1 MSKQFKSLI
10 LYPTIFVVVLL
21 GALTANNSYLAF
33 LIFIFLVFEQIYSWN
48 KSLNSNQNYEFRIFF
63 AEQYLNIVY
72 LLIIFPLYLISTF
85 LWDQINFWI
94 LFGYGLNFIIF
105 RLVADVG
112 TDQLSKINYSKSKDI
127 NSSLDLWKSNKKRLS
142 SILLIASDE
151 NLKEQIK
158 DKLDYSSFLNT
169 EDAAS
174 FINKAENSK
183 GKDLDEM
190 LRLINKSM

>member
-33 LIFIFLVFEQIYSWN
+33 LIFILILFEQIYSWN
-48 KSLNSNQNYEFRIFF
+48 KSLNSNQSYDFRIFF

-112 TDQLSKINYSKSKDI
+112 TEQLTKINYSKSKDI

-151 NLKEQIK
+151 ALKDQIK

-174 FINKAENSK
+174 LINQAENLK

-190 LRLINKSM
+190 LRLIEKSM

>member
-10 LYPTIFVVVLL
+10 LYPTIFIVVLL

-33 LIFIFLVFEQIYSWN
+33 LIFILILFEQIYSWN
-48 KSLNSNQNYEFRIFF
+48 KSLNSNQSYDFRIFF

-72 LLIIFPLYLISTF
+72 LLLIFPLYLISTF

-94 LFGYGLNFIIF
+94 FFGYGLNFIIF

-112 TDQLSKINYSKSKDI
+112 TEQLTKINYSKSKDI

-151 NLKEQIK
+151 ALKDQIK

-174 FINKAENSK
+174 LINQAENLK
-183 GKDLDEM
+183 GKDLDKM
-190 LRLINKSM
+190 LRLIEKSM

>member
-63 AEQYLNIVY
+63 TEQYLNIVY

-105 RLVADVG
+105 RLVAEVG
-112 TDQLSKINYSKSKDI
+112 TEQLSKINYSKSKDI

-142 SILLIASDE
+142 SILLSASDE
-151 NLKEQIK
+151 SLKEQIK

-174 FINKAENSK
+174 LINQAETSK
-183 GKDLDEM
+183 GQDLDAI
-190 LRLINKSM
+190 LRLIDKSM

>member
-10 LYPTIFVVVLL
+10 LYPTIFIVVLL
-21 GALTANNSYLAF
+21 GALTAKNSYLAF

-48 KSLNSNQNYEFRIFF
+48 KSLNSNQNYDYRIFF
-63 AEQYLNIVY
+63 AEQYLNIIY
-72 LLIIFPLYLISTF
+72 LLILLPLYLVSTF
-85 LWDQINFWI
+85 FWNQINFWI

-151 NLKEQIK
+151 NLKDQIK
-158 DKLDYSSFLNT
+158 DKLDYSSYLNT

-174 FINKAENSK
+174 LISQAENLQ
-183 GKDLDEM
+183 GKNLDEI
-190 LRLINKSM
+190 LKSINNAM

>member
-48 KSLNSNQNYEFRIFF
+48 KSLNTNQNYEFRIFF

-105 RLVADVG
+105 RLVAEVG
-112 TDQLSKINYSKSKDI
+112 TDQLSKINYSKSNDI

-142 SILLIASDE
+142 SILMIASDE

-158 DKLDYSSFLNT
+158 DKLDYSSYLNT

-174 FINKAENSK
+174 LISQAENLQ
-183 GKDLDEM
+183 GKNLDEI
-190 LRLINKSM
+190 LKSINNAM

>member
-21 GALTANNSYLAF
+21 GALTANNSYPAF

-48 KSLNSNQNYEFRIFF
+48 KSLNTNQNYEFRIFF

-105 RLVADVG
+105 RLVAEVG
-112 TDQLSKINYSKSKDI
+112 TDQLSKINYSKSNDI

-142 SILLIASDE
+142 SILMIASDE

-158 DKLDYSSFLNT
+158 DKLDYSSYLNT

-174 FINKAENSK
+174 LISQAENLQ
-183 GKDLDEM
+183 GKNLDEI
-190 LRLINKSM
+190 LKSINNAM

>member
-94 LFGYGLNFIIF
+94 LFGYGLNFLIF

-112 TDQLSKINYSKSKDI
+112 TDQLSKTNYSKSKDI

-142 SILLIASDE
+142 SILLITSDE
-151 NLKEQIK
+151 TLKDQIK

-169 EDAAS
+169 ENAAS
-174 FINKAENSK
+174 LINQAENSK

-190 LRLINKSM
+190 LRLIEKSM

>member
-48 KSLNSNQNYEFRIFF
+48 KSLNNNQSYEFRIFF

-105 RLVADVG
+105 RLVAEVG
-112 TDQLSKINYSKSKDI
+112 TDQLSKINYSKSNDI

-142 SILLIASDE
+142 SIILIASDE

-158 DKLDYSSFLNT
+158 DKLDYSSYLNT

-174 FINKAENSK
+174 LISQAENLQ
-183 GKDLDEM
+183 GKNLDEI
-190 LRLINKSM
+190 LKSINNAM

>member
-33 LIFIFLVFEQIYSWN
+33 LLFIFLVFEQIYSWN
-48 KSLNSNQNYEFRIFF
+48 KSLNTNQSYEFRIFF

-72 LLIIFPLYLISTF
+72 FLIIFPLYFISTF

-105 RLVADVG
+105 RLVAEVG
-112 TDQLSKINYSKSKDI
+112 TDQLSKTNYSKSKDI

-151 NLKEQIK
+151 TLKDQIK

-174 FINKAENSK
+174 FINQAENSK
-183 GKDLDEM
+183 GKDLDEI

>member
-48 KSLNSNQNYEFRIFF
+48 KSLNSNQNYDYRIFF
-63 AEQYLNIVY
+63 AEQYLNIIY
-72 LLIIFPLYLISTF
+72 LLILLPLYLVSTF
-85 LWDQINFWI
+85 LWNQINFWI

-127 NSSLDLWKSNKKRLS
+127 NSSLVLWKSNKTRLS
-142 SILLIASDE
+142 LVLVNTSNDLI
-151 NLKEQIK
+151 KEKLK
-158 DKLDYSSFLNT
+158 DKLEYSSFLNT
-169 EDAAS
+169 NEAS
-174 FINKAENSK
+174 SLLDQAENAD
-183 GKDLDEM
+183 GKELESI
-190 LRLINKSM
+190 LKNINELM

>member
-21 GALTANNSYLAF
+21 GTLTANNSYLAF

-48 KSLNSNQNYEFRIFF
+48 KSLNSNQNYDYRIFF
-63 AEQYLNIVY
+63 AEQYLNIIY
-72 LLIIFPLYLISTF
+72 LLILLPLYLISTF
-85 LWDQINFWI
+85 LWNQINFWI

-174 FINKAENSK
+174 LINKAENSK

>member
-48 KSLNSNQNYEFRIFF
+48 KSLNTNQNYEFRIFF

-105 RLVADVG
+105 RLVAEVG
-112 TDQLSKINYSKSKDI
+112 TDQLSKINYSKSNDI

-158 DKLDYSSFLNT
+158 DKLDYSSYLNT

-174 FINKAENSK
+174 LISQAENLQ
-183 GKDLDEM
+183 GKNLDEI
-190 LRLINKSM
+190 LKSINNAM

>member
-10 LYPTIFVVVLL
+10 LYPIIFIVVLL

-33 LIFIFLVFEQIYSWN
+33 LIFILILFEQIYSWN
-48 KSLNSNQNYEFRIFF
+48 KSLNSNQSYDFRIFF

-105 RLVADVG
+105 RLVADIG
-112 TDQLSKINYSKSKDI
+112 TEQLDKINYSKSKDI

-151 NLKEQIK
+151 ALKDQIK

-174 FINKAENSK
+174 LINQAENLK
-183 GKDLDEM
+183 GKDLDKM
-190 LRLINKSM
+190 LRLIEKSM

>member
-105 RLVADVG
+105 RLVAEVG
-112 TDQLSKINYSKSKDI
+112 TDQLSKTNYSKSKDI

-142 SILLIASDE
+142 SILLITSDE
-151 NLKEQIK
+151 TLKDQIK

-174 FINKAENSK
+174 LINQAENSK

-190 LRLINKSM
+190 LRLIEKSM

>member
-10 LYPTIFVVVLL
+10 LYPIIFIVVLL

-33 LIFIFLVFEQIYSWN
+33 LIFILILFEQIYSWN
-48 KSLNSNQNYEFRIFF
+48 KSLNSNQSYDFRIFF

-105 RLVADVG
+105 RLIADVG
-112 TDQLSKINYSKSKDI
+112 TDQLTKISYSESKDI
-127 NSSLDLWKSNKKRLS
+127 DSTLDLWKSNKKRLS
-142 SILLIASDE
+142 LLISKTSNDS
-151 NLKEQIK
+151 LKEQLK
-158 DKLDYSSFLNT
+158 DKLDYSSFLNS
-169 EDAAS
+169 EDAS
-174 FINKAENSK
+174 SLIDQAENLQ
-183 GKDLDEM
+183 GNDLDEV
-190 LRLINKSM
+190 LKSINNSM

>member
-10 LYPTIFVVVLL
+10 LYPIIFIVVLL

-33 LIFIFLVFEQIYSWN
+33 LIFILILFEQIYSWN
-48 KSLNSNQNYEFRIFF
+48 KSLNTNQSYDFRIFF

-94 LFGYGLNFIIF
+94 LFGYGLNFIVF
-105 RLVADVG
+105 RLVANVG
-112 TDQLSKINYSKSKDI
+112 TEQLSKINYSKSKDI
-127 NSSLDLWKSNKKRLS
+127 NSSLDLWKSNKKRLT
-142 SILLIASDE
+142 SILQNSSDE
-151 NLKEQIK
+151 SLKDKIK

-169 EDAAS
+169 ENAAS
-174 FINKAENSK
+174 FINKAENLK
-183 GKDLDEM
+183 GKDLDEI
-190 LRLINKSM
+190 LSLINKSM

>member
-48 KSLNSNQNYEFRIFF
+48 KSLNTNQNYEFRIFF

-72 LLIIFPLYLISTF
+72 LLIIFPLYLISIF

-105 RLVADVG
+105 RLVAEVG
-112 TDQLSKINYSKSKDI
+112 TDQLSKINYSKSNDI

-142 SILLIASDE
+142 SILMIASDE

-158 DKLDYSSFLNT
+158 DKLDYSSYLNT

-174 FINKAENSK
+174 LISQAENLQ
-183 GKDLDEM
+183 GKNLDEI
-190 LRLINKSM
+190 LKSINNAM

>member
-63 AEQYLNIVY
+63 TEQYLNIVY

-112 TDQLSKINYSKSKDI
+112 TDQLSKTNYSKSKDI

-142 SILLIASDE
+142 SILLSASDE
-151 NLKEQIK
+151 SLKEQIK
-158 DKLDYSSFLNT
+158 DKLNFSSFLNT

-174 FINKAENSK
+174 LIKKAENSK
-183 GKDLDEM
+183 GQDLDEI
-190 LRLINKSM
+190 LRLIDKSM

>member
-48 KSLNSNQNYEFRIFF
+48 KSLNTNQSYEFRIFF

-105 RLVADVG
+105 RLIADVG
-112 TDQLSKINYSKSKDI
+112 TDQLTKISYSESKDI
-127 NSSLDLWKSNKKRLS
+127 DSTLDVWKSNKKRLS
-142 SILLIASDE
+142 LLISKTSNDS
-151 NLKEQIK
+151 LKEQLK
-158 DKLDYSSFLNT
+158 DKLDYSSFLNS
-169 EDAAS
+169 EDAS
-174 FINKAENSK
+174 SLIDQAENLQ
-183 GKDLDEM
+183 GNDLDEV
-190 LRLINKSM
+190 LKSINNSM

>member
-21 GALTANNSYLAF
+21 GALTANNSYFAF

-48 KSLNSNQNYEFRIFF
+48 KSLNSNQNYDYRIFF
-63 AEQYLNIVY
+63 AEQYLNIIY
-72 LLIIFPLYLISTF
+72 LLILLPLYLFSTF
-85 LWDQINFWI
+85 LWNQINFWI

-127 NSSLDLWKSNKKRLS
+127 NSSLDLWKSNKTRLS
-142 SILLIASDE
+142 LVLAKTSNDLI
-151 NLKEQIK
+151 KEKLK
-158 DKLDYSSFLNT
+158 DKLEYSSFLNT
-169 EDAAS
+169 REAS
-174 FINKAENSK
+174 SLLDQAQNADGKELESILKNINE
-183 GKDLDEM
+183 LM
-190 LRLINKSM
+190 

>member
-21 GALTANNSYLAF
+21 GALTANNSYPAF
-33 LIFIFLVFEQIYSWN
+33 IIFALLIFEQIYSWN
-48 KSLNSNQNYEFRIFF
+48 KSLNSNQKYDFRIFF

-105 RLVADVG
+105 RLIADVG
-112 TDQLSKINYSKSKDI
+112 TDQLTKISYSESKDI
-127 NSSLDLWKSNKKRLS
+127 DSTLDLWKSNKKRLS
-142 SILLIASDE
+142 LLISKTSNDS
-151 NLKEQIK
+151 LKEQLK
-158 DKLDYSSFLNT
+158 DKLDYSSFLNS
-169 EDAAS
+169 EDAS
-174 FINKAENSK
+174 SLIDQAENLQ
-183 GKDLDEM
+183 GKNLDEV
-190 LRLINKSM
+190 LKSINNSM

>member
-48 KSLNSNQNYEFRIFF
+48 KSLNTNQNYEFRIFF

-85 LWDQINFWI
+85 LWNQINFWI

-105 RLVADVG
+105 RLVAEVG
-112 TDQLSKINYSKSKDI
+112 TDQLSKTNYSKSKDI

-151 NLKEQIK
+151 TLKYQIK

-174 FINKAENSK
+174 FINQAENSK
-183 GKDLDEM
+183 GKDLDEI

>member
-48 KSLNSNQNYEFRIFF
+48 KSLNSNQNYDYRIFF
-63 AEQYLNIVY
+63 AEQYLNIIY
-72 LLIIFPLYLISTF
+72 LLILLPLYLFSTF
-85 LWDQINFWI
+85 LWNQINFWI

-151 NLKEQIK
+151 NLKDQIK

-174 FINKAENSK
+174 LINKAENSK

>member
-10 LYPTIFVVVLL
+10 LYPTIFIVVLL

-33 LIFIFLVFEQIYSWN
+33 LIFILILFEQIYSWN
-48 KSLNSNQNYEFRIFF
+48 KSLNSNQSYDFRIFF

-72 LLIIFPLYLISTF
+72 LLIIFPLYLVSTF

-105 RLVADVG
+105 RLVADIG
-112 TDQLSKINYSKSKDI
+112 TEQLDKINYSKSKDI

-151 NLKEQIK
+151 ALKDQIK

-174 FINKAENSK
+174 LINQAENLK
-183 GKDLDEM
+183 GKDLDKM
-190 LRLINKSM
+190 LRLIEKSM

>member
-21 GALTANNSYLAF
+21 GALTANNSYVAF

-48 KSLNSNQNYEFRIFF
+48 KSLNSNQNYDYRIFF
-63 AEQYLNIVY
+63 AEQYLNIIY
-72 LLIIFPLYLISTF
+72 LLILLPLYLFSTF
-85 LWDQINFWI
+85 LWNQINFWI

-127 NSSLDLWKSNKKRLS
+127 NSSLDLWKSNKTRLS
-142 SILLIASDE
+142 LVLVKTSNDLI
-151 NLKEQIK
+151 KEKLK
-158 DKLDYSSFLNT
+158 DKLEYSSFLNT
-169 EDAAS
+169 NEAS
-174 FINKAENSK
+174 SLLDQAENAD
-183 GKDLDEM
+183 GKELESI
-190 LRLINKSM
+190 LKNINELM

>member
-48 KSLNSNQNYEFRIFF
+48 KSLNTNQNYEFRIFF

-85 LWDQINFWI
+85 LWEQINFWI

-105 RLVADVG
+105 RLVAEVG
-112 TDQLSKINYSKSKDI
+112 TDQLSKINYSKSNDI

-158 DKLDYSSFLNT
+158 DKLDYSSYLNT

-174 FINKAENSK
+174 LISQAENLQ
-183 GKDLDEM
+183 GKNLDEI
-190 LRLINKSM
+190 LKSINNAM

>member
-48 KSLNSNQNYEFRIFF
+48 KSLNTNQNYEFRIFF

-151 NLKEQIK
+151 NLKDQIK
-158 DKLDYSSFLNT
+158 DKLDYTSFLNT

-174 FINKAENSK
+174 LINKAENSK
-183 GKDLDEM
+183 GKDLDEI

>member
-21 GALTANNSYLAF
+21 GALTANNSYPAF
-33 LIFIFLVFEQIYSWN
+33 IIFALLIFEQIYSWN
-48 KSLNSNQNYEFRIFF
+48 KSLNSNQKYDFRIFF

-105 RLVADVG
+105 RLIADVG
-112 TDQLSKINYSKSKDI
+112 TDQLTKISYSESKDI
-127 NSSLDLWKSNKKRLS
+127 DSTLDLWKSNKKRLS
-142 SILLIASDE
+142 LLISKTSNDS
-151 NLKEQIK
+151 LKEQLK
-158 DKLDYSSFLNT
+158 DKLDYSSFLNS
-169 EDAAS
+169 EDAS
-174 FINKAENSK
+174 SLIDQAENLQ
-183 GKDLDEM
+183 GKDLDEV
-190 LRLINKSM
+190 LKSINNSM

>member
-48 KSLNSNQNYEFRIFF
+48 KSLNSNQNYDYRIFF
-63 AEQYLNIVY
+63 AEQYLNIIY
-72 LLIIFPLYLISTF
+72 LLILLPLYLVSTF
-85 LWDQINFWI
+85 LWNQINFWI

-142 SILLIASDE
+142 LILLISSDE
-151 NLKEQIK
+151 NLKDQIK

-174 FINKAENSK
+174 LINKAENSK

>member
-33 LIFIFLVFEQIYSWN
+33 LIFIFLIFEQIYSWN

-112 TDQLSKINYSKSKDI
+112 TDQLSKTNYSKSKDI

-142 SILLIASDE
+142 SILLSASDE
-151 NLKEQIK
+151 SLKEQIK
-158 DKLDYSSFLNT
+158 DKLNFSSFLNT

-174 FINKAENSK
+174 LIKKAENSK
-183 GKDLDEM
+183 GQDLDEI
-190 LRLINKSM
+190 LRLIDKSM

>member
-48 KSLNSNQNYEFRIFF
+48 KSLNSNQNYDYRIFF
-63 AEQYLNIVY
+63 AEQYLNIIY
-72 LLIIFPLYLISTF
+72 LLILLPLYLVSTF
-85 LWDQINFWI
+85 LWNQINFWI

-151 NLKEQIK
+151 NLKDQIK

-174 FINKAENSK
+174 LINKAENSK

>member
-21 GALTANNSYLAF
+21 GALTANNSYVAF

-48 KSLNSNQNYEFRIFF
+48 KSLNSNQNYDYRIFF
-63 AEQYLNIVY
+63 AEQYLNIIY
-72 LLIIFPLYLISTF
+72 LLILLPLYLFSTF
-85 LWDQINFWI
+85 LWSQINFWI

-127 NSSLDLWKSNKKRLS
+127 NSSLDLWKSNKTRLS
-142 SILLIASDE
+142 LVLAKTSNDLI
-151 NLKEQIK
+151 KEKLK
-158 DKLDYSSFLNT
+158 DKLEYSSFLNT
-169 EDAAS
+169 NEAS
-174 FINKAENSK
+174 SLLDQAENAD
-183 GKDLDEM
+183 GKELESI
-190 LRLINKSM
+190 LKNINELM

>member
-33 LIFIFLVFEQIYSWN
+33 LIFILLVFEQIYSWN

-72 LLIIFPLYLISTF
+72 LLIILPLYLISTF
-85 LWDQINFWI
+85 LWEQINFWI
-94 LFGYGLNFIIF
+94 LFGYGLNFIVF

-112 TDQLSKINYSKSKDI
+112 TEQLSKINYSKSKDI
-127 NSSLDLWKSNKKRLS
+127 NSSLDLWKSNKKRLT
-142 SILLIASDE
+142 SILQNSSDE
-151 NLKEQIK
+151 SLKDKIK

-169 EDAAS
+169 ENAAS
-174 FINKAENSK
+174 FINKAENLK
-183 GKDLDEM
+183 GKDLDEI
-190 LRLINKSM
+190 LSLINKSM